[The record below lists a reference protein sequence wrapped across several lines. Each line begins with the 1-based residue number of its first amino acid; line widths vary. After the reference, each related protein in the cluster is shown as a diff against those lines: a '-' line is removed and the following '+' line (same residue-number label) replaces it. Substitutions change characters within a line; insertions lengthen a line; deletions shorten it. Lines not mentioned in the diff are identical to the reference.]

1 MILASSA
8 SGLAGFLIIAGLIG
22 WALSLWLFV
31 LMVTFLRSGRKAF
44 DLYIRDNRVKVHQGP
59 PPPGWSA

>member
-44 DLYIRDNRVKVHQGP
+44 ERYLFMTSDPIRPAQPRHER
-59 PPPGWSA
+59 